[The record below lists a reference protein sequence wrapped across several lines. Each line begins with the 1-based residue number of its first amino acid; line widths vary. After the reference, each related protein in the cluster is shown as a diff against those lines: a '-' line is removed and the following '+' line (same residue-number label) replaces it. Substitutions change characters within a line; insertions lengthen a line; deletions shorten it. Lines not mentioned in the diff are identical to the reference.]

1 MIETTSSTDE
11 HPVNEDM
18 DMDDFL
24 KNWKTKKKT
33 KRNS

>member
-1 MIETTSSTDE
+1 MIETTSSTHE